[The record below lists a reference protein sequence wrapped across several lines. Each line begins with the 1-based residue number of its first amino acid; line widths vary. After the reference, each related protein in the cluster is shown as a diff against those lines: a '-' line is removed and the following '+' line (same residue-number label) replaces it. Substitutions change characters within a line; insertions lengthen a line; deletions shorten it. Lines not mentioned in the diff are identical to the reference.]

1 MRLSVLDQSPISEGS
16 TGADALHNTIDL
28 AEATDE
34 LGYHRYWVAEH
45 HGGPMLAGGSPE
57 ALIGPI
63 AAATERIRV
72 GSGGVMLPHYSPLK
86 VAETFTILAGLF
98 PGRIDL
104 GIGRAAGTDPLT
116 TFALQ
121 RDRRQ
126 ASPDD
131 FPQQLAELLAYFDD
145 TLPADHPFQRLAA
158 MLPGRPQLPD
168 TWLLGSS
175 PQSAIWAGELGLPY
189 AFADFINPGG
199 AEIAALY
206 RERFAAARELKTPRT
221 AVAAW
226 VLCAPTDEEAQ
237 RLATSSRM
245 TLTLLRR
252 GQLIA
257 VPPPEKA
264 IEFLRREGK
273 LDGNGAPG
281 GGSLPGRRGIIGS
294 PEKVR
299 AQVEQLADEYGAEEV
314 IVVTITH
321 DHGARRRSYELLG
334 EAFGLEPSSA
344 RLATSTNP

>member
-1 MRLSVLDQSPISEGS
+1 MRLSVLDQSPIPEGS
-16 TGADALHNTIDL
+16 TGADALHNTLDL
-28 AEATDE
+28 AVLADE

-45 HGGPMLAGGSPE
+45 HGGPMLASASPE

-63 AAATERIRV
+63 ASATHQIRV

-86 VAETFTILAGLF
+86 VAETFTILAALY
-98 PGRIDL
+98 PNRIDL

-126 ASPDD
+126 AAPDD
-131 FPQQLAELLAYFDD
+131 FPQQLAELLAYLEDD
-145 TLPADHPFQRLAA
+145 LPPDHPFARLAPT
-158 MLPGRPQLPD
+158 LPGRPALPD
-168 TWLLGSS
+168 VWLLGSS
-175 PQSAIWAGELGLPY
+175 PQSALWAGELGLPY

-199 AEIAALY
+199 AEIALRY
-206 RERFAAARELKTPRT
+206 RERFAPQRSLTAPTT

-226 VLCAPTDEEAQ
+226 VLCAPTDEEADF
-237 RLATSSRM
+237 LAASSRM

-252 GQLIA
+252 GRLIP
-257 VPPPEKA
+257 VPPPETA

-273 LDGNGAPG
+273 LDRPPG
-281 GGSLPGRRGIIGS
+281 ERLPGRRGVIGS

-299 AQVEQLADEYGAEEV
+299 AELEQLADEYGAEEA

-321 DHGARRRSYELLG
+321 DHAARRRSYELLA
-334 EAFGLEPSSA
+334 EAFGLEPSST
-344 RLATSTNP
+344 RLAASANP